1 MTEGPRPPWAPAAE
15 GLRCPGGGRREPR
28 GSGEISEQSHA
39 GAWSQQLIWVGPAGL
54 ALVRRPQRE
63 PEEGFGSKVGRLQA
77 AAGSARATRSA
88 ECVPCTRRSRQAL
101 RPPLLLGGRGGRALP
116 EASPGFLRSAPSDGA
131 GLDTAGFLSLKHKKS
146 CFQVL

>member
-39 GAWSQQLIWVGPAGL
+39 GAWSQQLIWVGPAGM

-88 ECVPCTRRSRQAL
+88 RVCPLHPQK
-101 RPPLLLGGRGGRALP
+101 PPGAEAAPPPGRAGRARAP
-116 EASPGFLRSAPSDGA
+116 RGFAWVPALSA
-131 GLDTAGFLSLKHKKS
+131 L
-146 CFQVL
+146 